1 MIITNQSQIEFNTVL
16 PDGGTTPGSVNSN
29 IVLTEIITYSF
40 TKVKATEKPIINE
53 GETVTQTVVL
63 NNVSNFNLTDL
74 TFSDTMSDGATY
86 VDDSV
91 TIDGISY
98 PAFNLI
104 TGFPLPDIGANSSRT
119 ITYQIIANNP
129 KTSSPVI
136 NHGTVN
142 YTATDPVIGP
152 VDFTENTNDVTI
164 AILANEVDVIKNVN
178 KTTAKIGETLHYT
191 TTITNSGESTL
202 SNLAFVD
209 NLASELQFVNGS
221 VKINGVDYPALNPNT
236 IFSIPD
242 LAPEESNT
250 VEFDVVILNTASN
263 FVLNFSTI
271 YLSGEDPTNSNIV
284 TTTITR
290 VIPPVKPR
298 PKLLFYCQ
306 QNKCACKTCNYNRR
320 NFKCIFNMSR
330 CGCKHLITS
339 FNHCRNNFKTDR
351 FNNKNCFHN
360 LNKSQ
365 KFSDFN
371 RCNNCNRNSNF
382 NNCNFISKG
391 NYNNQKQIFKN
402 NFNNRFKCNKFK

>member
-86 VDDSV
+86 VDGSV

-271 YLSGEDPTNSNIV
+271 YLSGEDPTNSNTV

-360 LNKSQ
+360 LNKNQ

>member
-86 VDDSV
+86 VDGSV

-178 KTTAKIGETLHYT
+178 KTTAKIRETLHYT

-271 YLSGEDPTNSNIV
+271 YLSGEDPTNSNTV

-290 VIPPVKPR
+290 VIPPVKQR
-298 PKLLFYCQ
+298 TKSASE
-306 QNKCACKTCNYNRR
+306 KAW
-320 NFKCIFNMSR
+320 
-330 CGCKHLITS
+330 
-339 FNHCRNNFKTDR
+339 
-351 FNNKNCFHN
+351 
-360 LNKSQ
+360 LNKVIGTSGYLPAVSYTRLYSLVSSTT
-365 KFSDFN
+365 KRASFSL
-371 RCNNCNRNSNF
+371 
-382 NNCNFISKG
+382 IKG
-391 NYNNQKQIFKN
+391 V
-402 NFNNRFKCNKFK
+402 

>member
-53 GETVTQTVVL
+53 GKTVTQTVVL

-86 VDDSV
+86 VDGSV

-142 YTATDPVIGP
+142 YTATDPAIGP

-271 YLSGEDPTNSNIV
+271 YLSGEDPTNSNTV

-330 CGCKHLITS
+330 CGCKNLITS

-360 LNKSQ
+360 LNKNQ
-365 KFSDFN
+365 NFSDFN

>member
-86 VDDSV
+86 VDGSV

-178 KTTAKIGETLHYT
+178 KTTAKIRETLHYT

-209 NLASELQFVNGS
+209 NLASEIQFVNGS

-271 YLSGEDPTNSNIV
+271 YLSGEDPTNSNTV

-360 LNKSQ
+360 LNKNQ